1 MNGKK
6 ASVKKKR
13 TGRPRKLRSAGL
25 VHPARPT
32 ITPWDAINGRVV
44 EIQLAEE
51 LVKEYMA
58 HGLDLFVCEGLR
70 DAIFGIP
77 VGIQIPPEVFA
88 KDGAGLKMLLTA
100 MNFKQRP
107 KPMSAENAINEIVFN
122 ATQISGDPVRN
133 TIAGVEERIRLT
145 KKYAKALERHRD
157 SLCST
162 NRRSLGRKVRKLSA
176 EAILLEAK
184 HYSSDEADFRRM
196 LVRFIRIELKTVSG
210 QKFPASFRSEFSDKV
225 VPDFTV
231 GTLRA
236 RAMDLITLDPLDE
249 GKMTSDS
256 ASNRRL
262 ERARKCLCQE

>member
-1 MNGKK
+1 MSEEE

-13 TGRPRKLRSAGL
+13 TGRPRKLRSAGH
-25 VHPARPT
+25 VPPVRPT
-32 ITPWDAINGRVV
+32 ITPWDAINERVV

-58 HGLDLFVCEGLR
+58 HGLDLFLCQDLR
-70 DAIFGIP
+70 DAILGIP
-77 VGIQIPPEVFA
+77 KGVQIPPEVFA
-88 KDGAGLKMLLTA
+88 NGGAGLKMLLRA
-100 MNFKQRP
+100 IKFKHRP
-107 KPMSAENAINEIVFN
+107 KPMSAENGINEIVFN
-122 ATQISGDPVRN
+122 ATQISGDPARN
-133 TIAGVEERIRLT
+133 TIAGVEKRVRLT
-145 KKYAKALERHRD
+145 KKYAKALERYRN
-157 SLCST
+157 SLYST
-162 NRRSLGRKVRKLSA
+162 KRGSLGRKVRKLSA
-176 EAILLEAK
+176 EEILLEAE
-184 HYSSDEADFRRM
+184 HYSSDETDFRRM
-196 LVRFIRIELKTVSG
+196 LGRFIHIELKTVSG

-256 ASNRRL
+256 VSNRRL